1 MSKDGKDAELMK
13 LTEDDCTLIR
23 EALRCMKQQF
33 YRAKGELPYVADEI
47 RALVD
52 AQVEAIDVVKEKVWF
67 LEDRLYEQRAQE
79 KWEKEKAERV

>member
-13 LTEDDCTLIR
+13 LTEEDCSLIR

-33 YRAKGELPYVADEI
+33 YRAKGEMPYVTDEF
-47 RALVD
+47 RALFD

-67 LEDRLYEQRAQE
+67 LQDRLYEQRMRE
-79 KWEKEKAERV
+79 EWEKEKAERV